1 MTPPNKKTARGAAGG
16 GRRDTALR
24 KAVLTVLVTVVL
36 IFPPSAVAFPW
47 SLDMWVQ
54 PSSDPYEKPVLHPQ
68 KSVSENT
75 PPAKS
80 REETEAIERSPV
92 PATAASVERGRKLFG
107 YNCVSCH
114 GEKGL
119 GDGLIITKGHGFYPV
134 NLTAPGV
141 VARTDGY
148 LYAYIMLGG
157 KVMMPAYA
165 ENMPLAGDGWHIVNY
180 VRKLQE
186 EVAGPKD
193 SDPKE

>member
-1 MTPPNKKTARGAAGG
+1 MTLRKTALLALAAV
-16 GRRDTALR
+16 ALMPGYCR
-24 KAVLTVLVTVVL
+24 
-36 IFPPSAVAFPW
+36 AFPW

-68 KSVSENT
+68 KSVSVNAA
-75 PPAKS
+75 PAKS
-80 REETEAIERSPV
+80 REETEAIEKSPV
-92 PATAASVERGRKLFG
+92 PATAASIKRGKDLYK

-114 GEKGL
+114 GLKGL

-148 LYAYIMLGG
+148 LYAYIMYGG

-165 ENMPLAGDGWHIVNY
+165 ENMPVQGDAWHIVNY
-180 VRKLQE
+180 VRNLQE
-186 EVAGPKD
+186 EVAGPKG
-193 SDPKE
+193 KQENETNK